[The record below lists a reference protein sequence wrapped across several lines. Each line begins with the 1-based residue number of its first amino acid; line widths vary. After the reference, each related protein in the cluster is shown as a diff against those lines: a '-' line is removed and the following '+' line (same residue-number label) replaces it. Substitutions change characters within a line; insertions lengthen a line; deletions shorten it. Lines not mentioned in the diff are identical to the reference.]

1 MILNKIVVPIL
12 IALAMVVT
20 IIFVGVTPINAQPS
34 ELWVDGDYCD
44 GCPNDGHTWG
54 YDAFDKIQDGIDAV
68 ASPGTVQVAE
78 GTYYENITLK
88 DKVQILGAGSDVAT
102 IDGGGNSSVVTA
114 LNVLPGTVLDGFTV
128 TNGTG
133 TSIGVGSTAGGG
145 IYIDGG
151 SPTISNNVI
160 AGNNVT
166 SAGGGIYAISSSPT
180 IDQNI
185 ITNNNGGHNGGGIR
199 THNSSLILT
208 GNTIINNAAWQG
220 GAIEFDAESSMFT
233 VDANTIRDNQ
243 ANGDFGG
250 GILLWGGSG
259 VVTNNII
266 SGNESYTVGGGI
278 FVTSLSLPSN
288 ITNNIITGNT
298 ADDGGGGIYAQ
309 AWDSGMVTLTN
320 NTISN
325 NFSNNYGGGLHAF
338 AWHSDSIV
346 TIINNTIT
354 GNITNSD
361 GGGIHARA
369 WDFGMVTLTNDIIW
383 GNTAPTGQDIYIDE
397 PTSQTIINYCD
408 FADIYP
414 EAGWGDGIGN
424 ISANPMFVDPRN
436 GDYHLQAGSSCIDA
450 GINEGAPDSDFEGDH
465 RPYDVP
471 DVDNNGDL
479 PEFDIGADEYV
490 PSALHMECFEVNLM
504 NVIDMKRY
512 GAKRD
517 TIYVKG
523 SLNLAEG
530 ADPFDPYT
538 DDVTV
543 DITFDE
549 DVITVAIPAGSFN
562 EKNNF
567 GFHHYCFKGKINGV
581 SRVDMH
587 LNFDECRWWI
597 KTRRMDASGLVD
609 SDEATVKLTI
619 GMNEGTDIIENWTK
633 KKERRR
639 VRFVKFIEWPPIR
652 CCRICP

>member
-1 MILNKIVVPIL
+1 MILNKNVVPIL

-20 IIFVGVTPINAQPS
+20 ITFVGVTPINAQPS

-133 TSIGVGSTAGGG
+133 TSVGVGATAGGG

-185 ITNNNGGHNGGGIR
+185 ITNNNGGHNGGGIC

-309 AWDSGMVTLTN
+309 AWD
-320 NTISN
+320 
-325 NFSNNYGGGLHAF
+325 
-338 AWHSDSIV
+338 
-346 TIINNTIT
+346 
-354 GNITNSD
+354 
-361 GGGIHARA
+361 
-369 WDFGMVTLTNDIIW
+369 FGMVTLTNDIIW

-450 GINEGAPDSDFEGDH
+450 GINEGAPDTDFEGDH

-490 PSALHMECFEVNLM
+490 PTALHMECFEVNLM

-543 DITFDE
+543 DITF
-549 DVITVAIPAGSFN
+549 
-562 EKNNF
+562 
-567 GFHHYCFKGKINGV
+567 
-581 SRVDMH
+581 
-587 LNFDECRWWI
+587 
-597 KTRRMDASGLVD
+597 
-609 SDEATVKLTI
+609 
-619 GMNEGTDIIENWTK
+619 
-633 KKERRR
+633 
-639 VRFVKFIEWPPIR
+639 
-652 CCRICP
+652 